1 LSNPPG
7 PVVQRRRLRTE
18 LRRTRTEADLTQEQ
32 VARAMDWSLS
42 KIIRIE
48 TGAVGI
54 STNDL
59 RALLQLYEIHDAER
73 TAGLIELARASRQSS
88 WWSKYRGDISP
99 QFLQFIEY
107 EESASVSR
115 FYEPLL
121 IPGLLQ
127 TEEYADKLIRK
138 LAGPG
143 TPTGLIETRLTIRLT
158 RQQHL
163 LEQDSPLQ
171 TSIFVIDEAAIERLV
186 GERAIAPAQVER
198 LISLAK
204 KPNVAI
210 EVIPFRAGLH
220 RGMLEPFIVLEFPDA
235 EDSDVLFIESS
246 QDLISRDEA
255 GEITRYREIFED
267 LRTISLGSDGTLRFL
282 TALVKRVK

>member
-1 LSNPPG
+1 MSNPPG
-7 PVVQRRRLRTE
+7 PLVQRRRLRTE
-18 LRRTRTEADLTQEQ
+18 LRRARSEANLTQEQ

-59 RALLQLYEIHDAER
+59 RALLQLYGIHDAER
-73 TAGLIELARASRQSS
+73 TAELIELARASRQSS

-121 IPGLLQ
+121 VPGLLQ

-138 LAGPG
+138 LADPG
-143 TPTGLIETRLTIRLT
+143 TPTTLIDTRLTIRLT

-163 LEQDSPLQ
+163 LEQDSPLR
-171 TSIFVIDEAAIERLV
+171 TSIFVIDAAAIERLI
-186 GERAIAPAQVER
+186 GEPTIAPAQIER
-198 LISLAK
+198 LISLANR
-204 KPNVAI
+204 PNVII
-210 EVIPFRAGLH
+210 EVIPFNAGLH
-220 RGMLEPFIVLEFPDA
+220 RGLLEPFIVLEFPES

-246 QDLISRDEA
+246 QDLISRDES

-267 LRTISLGSDGTLRFL
+267 LRNISLGPDGTLRYL
-282 TALVKRVK
+282 TSLAR

>member
-1 LSNPPG
+1 
-7 PVVQRRRLRTE
+7 
-18 LRRTRTEADLTQEQ
+18 
-32 VARAMDWSLS
+32 MDWSLS

-59 RALLQLYEIHDAER
+59 RALLQLYGIHDAER
-73 TAGLIELARASRQSS
+73 TAELIELARASRQSS

-138 LAGPG
+138 LTDPG
-143 TPTGLIETRLTIRLT
+143 TPPTLIDTRLTIRLT

-163 LEQDSPLQ
+163 LAQDSPLR
-171 TSIFVIDEAAIERLV
+171 TSNFVIDEAAMERLI
-186 GERAIAPAQVER
+186 GEPTIAPAQIER
-198 LISLAK
+198 LISLANR
-204 KPNVAI
+204 PNVVI
-210 EVIPFRAGLH
+210 EVIPFSAGLH
-220 RGMLEPFIVLEFPDA
+220 RGLLEPFIVLEFPES

-267 LRTISLGSDGTLRFL
+267 LRSISLGPRETLRYL
-282 TALVKRVK
+282 TSLVRRIT

>member
-7 PVVQRRRLRTE
+7 PLVQRRRLRTE
-18 LRRTRTEADLTQEQ
+18 LRRTRSEANLTQEQ

-59 RALLQLYEIHDAER
+59 RALLQLYGIHDAER
-73 TAGLIELARASRQSS
+73 TTELIELARASRQVS

-127 TEEYADKLIRK
+127 TGEYADKLIRK
-138 LAGPG
+138 LADPG
-143 TPTGLIETRLTIRLT
+143 TPTTLIDTRLTIRLT
-158 RQQHL
+158 RQRNL
-163 LEQDSPLQ
+163 LEQDSPLR
-171 TSIFVIDEAAIERLV
+171 TSIFVIDQATIERLI
-186 GERAIAPAQVER
+186 GEPAIAPAQIER
-198 LISLAK
+198 LIGLAN
-204 KPNVAI
+204 KPNVVI
-210 EVIPFRAGLH
+210 EIIPFSAGLH
-220 RGMLEPFIVLEFPDA
+220 RGLLEPFIVLEFPES

-267 LRTISLGSDGTLRFL
+267 LRNISLGPGGTLRYL
-282 TALVKRVK
+282 TSLIR